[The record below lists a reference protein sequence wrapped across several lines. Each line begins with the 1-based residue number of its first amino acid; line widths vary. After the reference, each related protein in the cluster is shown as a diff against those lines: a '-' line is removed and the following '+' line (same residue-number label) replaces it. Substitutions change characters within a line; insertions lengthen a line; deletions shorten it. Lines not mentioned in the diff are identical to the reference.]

1 MRTGERLAKMPHEAQ
16 HSSRFAVA
24 HAIDPTSIG
33 SPRTDIVSATP
44 ANPEELAMLTP
55 LAEFGGT
62 DLRLVQRKI
71 SHYLATLFGALFLL
85 ILALISAVNW
95 LGESVGATTSLINLA
110 NGQAKDRNAIVL
122 PFDLRYWADLKLP
135 RVAIDKPDVIF
146 ISSSRGGEMRS
157 QMLAPYKF
165 YNLSFTA
172 WTLDQVTD
180 IFDRATREFAPK
192 VAIVSLDYFMFTDVW
207 PKVNAKNTMRF
218 ADPFYKFRSG
228 LDMMQTAARRAAFLQ
243 DCIIP
248 IFQSGHGCRAAEGRF
263 LGTAAIINQEG
274 FRDDGSYRYG
284 PGRLQDSEKNITAD
298 FLVNAMPGAPSIDRD
313 QMLVLERLAA
323 LARTRGVTLV
333 GIQLPFAKAGVDYL
347 DNNESYH
354 HYSGVW
360 REFQGSAV
368 RDKFRQLGITFFDL
382 SRAPLNQDSNNFID
396 AYHPSEIGMLRSLC
410 SLLLIPRFRE
420 LFPAI
425 DPQRIF
431 EKINEAELNKKR
443 FSVYED

>member
-1 MRTGERLAKMPHEAQ
+1 MSQ
-16 HSSRFAVA
+16 
-24 HAIDPTSIG
+24 
-33 SPRTDIVSATP
+33 ATP
-44 ANPEELAMLTP
+44 ANSEEQPLSAP
-55 LAEFGGT
+55 LAQFSGT
-62 DLRLVQRKI
+62 GSLQIQIKFR
-71 SHYLATLFGALFLL
+71 HYLATLLGGLLLCIFG
-85 ILALISAVNW
+85 LACAVNW
-95 LGESVGATTSLINLA
+95 LGESIGATTSLINLA
-110 NGQAKDRNAIVL
+110 NAQARDRSAIVL

-135 RVAIDKPDVIF
+135 RIATEKPDVIL

-157 QMLAPYKF
+157 QMLEPYKF

-172 WTLDQVTD
+172 WTMDQVVE
-180 IFDRATREFAPK
+180 IFDRATRDFVPK
-192 VAIVSLDYFMFTDVW
+192 VAIVSLDYFMFTDRW
-207 PKVNAKNTMRF
+207 PKANAKNAMRF
-218 ADPFYKFRSG
+218 DDPLYKFRSG

-243 DCIIP
+243 ACIIT
-248 IFQSGHGCRAAEGRF
+248 IFQAGHSCRAAEGRF
-263 LGTAAIINQEG
+263 LGTPAIINQEG

-354 HYSGVW
+354 HYAGVW

-396 AYHPSEIGMLRSLC
+396 AYHPSEIGMLRSLR